1 MPSTTYMGVDDRRD
15 HSFRIPRPDLSES
28 LGVPNPCISCHQD
41 KTNTWAAQTIREH
54 FGGEPP
60 PHFAATFSAADR
72 QAPEAEA
79 ALAELVADSS
89 QPVMVR
95 AAALARM
102 SGYRRGYTL
111 DSIRLARKSDPLLRL
126 AAPLAS
132 YGLSAENRWR
142 LIAPLLDDELL
153 AVRHQAFSTLLP
165 LALQDPD
172 YRKRLERDFPGWR
185 QDQSINLDYPET
197 QTNLA
202 GAYMALTDT
211 AAAESALLEA
221 LALQPSWVPA
231 LLNLAD
237 LYRFTN
243 RESEAEGLLQ
253 KALAVAPEQAES
265 HYAYA
270 LWLSRTEQSES
281 ALEYFQRAALLA
293 PDQIAYGYA
302 LALALN
308 GSGDG
313 AGAVRTLE
321 ALLVDR
327 PDDQQLLIA
336 AVTMLRD
343 QQRYDE
349 ALTWLDRLQLLRP
362 EDQQLSELRQ
372 SLLEK

>member
-41 KTNTWAAQTIREH
+41 KTNTWAARAIREH

-165 LALQDPD
+165 LALQDPG

-221 LALQPSWVPA
+221 LALQPGWVPA

-343 QQRYDE
+343 QQRYGE